1 MRCFIGRSN
10 RSIFLSCRAGG
21 RALSDGP
28 QRSGQAGRTMAWP
41 ASTAASTIFA
51 SDAGISPRGSAGSGG
66 SCSSRSTSSTRNS
79 RDLRATVT
87 CDSAQFVRSCDTG
100 ERTRGEVS
108 PDATRHLV
116 QAYLYRRFASIAKP
130 ISLRSPVAHAQV
142 ASIRAPLPPP
152 RCASLLPSA
161 MRRHVGGWSRGA
173 WYRDYSHLSKRRS
186 PKSISLLGHSPL

>member
-1 MRCFIGRSN
+1 
-10 RSIFLSCRAGG
+10 
-21 RALSDGP
+21 
-28 QRSGQAGRTMAWP
+28 MAWP

-142 ASIRAPLPPP
+142 ASIRAPLPP

-161 MRRHVGGWSRGA
+161 MRHRKRVVAGE
-173 WYRDYSHLSKRRS
+173 LSTGTTHTLKRRS
-186 PKSISLLGHSPL
+186 PKSFSLLGHSPL